1 MKRLYK
7 PLWAAL
13 AVATG
18 AAVAG
23 HAGQSTPPIR
33 KTPPPATTPLPA
45 PTIWAWGKAAHGL
58 QGGLRLRNADGRV
71 GSGTLVILEVAA
83 RNATRTPI
91 AVEYDDPNEA
101 GSNSSINFIPK
112 GAITRV
118 GIGSD
123 GLGLSAPLTRVLK
136 PGQAVTIRELRF
148 QTYGLPHHTPE
159 LALPQWIVSPGKH
172 PLLHSFPIRK
182 KSNGKVLPPVWLT
195 TGTITLIR

>member
-23 HAGQSTPPIR
+23 HAGQNTPPIR

-58 QGGLRLRNADGRV
+58 QGGLCLRNADGRV
-71 GSGTLVILEVAA
+71 GSGTLVILDVAA

-118 GIGSD
+118 GIGLD

-136 PGQAVTIRELRF
+136 PGQAVTISANYAFKPMASRTTRRN
-148 QTYGLPHHTPE
+148 
-159 LALPQWIVSPGKH
+159 SPCRNG
-172 PLLHSFPIRK
+172 SFPPASTHCCTHFQYARK
-182 KSNGKVLPPVWLT
+182 ATAKCCRPCGSRPEP
-195 TGTITLIR
+195 